1 MDKRAYVKDP
11 FDHVPFVVINGK
23 AVQVVI
29 WSGIEVPAGLIPL
42 DGRIVN
48 GMTLPDHRD
57 KSSCTK
63 IEGSDEYEFIIMLRE
78 CILRRDLLEVMNDRV
93 F

>member
-1 MDKRAYVKDP
+1 MDR
-11 FDHVPFVVINGK
+11 FDCMKFVVINGN

-29 WSGIEVPAGLIPL
+29 WSGNEVPDGLIPL

-48 GMTLPDHRD
+48 GITLPDHRD
-57 KSSCTK
+57 KVLYTK
-63 IEGSDEYEFIIMLRE
+63 SEDSDEAIVILRE
-78 CILRRDLLEVMNDRV
+78 CIMRRDLLEVMNDRV

>member
-23 AVQVVI
+23 AIQVVI
-29 WSGIEVPAGLIPL
+29 WCGNEVPDSLIPL
-42 DGRIVN
+42 DGRIVD
-48 GMTLPDHRD
+48 GIALPDHRD
-57 KSSCTK
+57 KFLCTK
-63 IEGSDEYEFIIMLRE
+63 SEDSDEAIVILRD
-78 CILRRDLLEVMNDRV
+78 CISRRDLLEVMNDQV

>member
-1 MDKRAYVKDP
+1 MDR
-11 FDHVPFVVINGK
+11 FDCMKFVVINGK

-29 WSGIEVPAGLIPL
+29 WNGNEVPDGLIPL

-48 GMTLPDHRD
+48 GITLPDHRD
-57 KSSCTK
+57 KVLYTK
-63 IEGSDEYEFIIMLRE
+63 SEDSDEALVILRE
-78 CILRRDLLEVMNDRV
+78 CISRRDLLEAMNDRV

>member
-1 MDKRAYVKDP
+1 MMDR
-11 FDHVPFVVINGK
+11 FDCMKFVVINGN

-29 WSGIEVPAGLIPL
+29 WSGNEVPDGLIPL

-48 GMTLPDHRD
+48 GITLPDHRD
-57 KSSCTK
+57 KVLYTK
-63 IEGSDEYEFIIMLRE
+63 SEDSDEAIVILRE
-78 CILRRDLLEVMNDRV
+78 CIMRRDLLEVMNDRV

>member
-1 MDKRAYVKDP
+1 MMMDR
-11 FDHVPFVVINGK
+11 FDCMKFVVINGK

-29 WSGIEVPAGLIPL
+29 WNGNEVPDGLIPL

-48 GMTLPDHRD
+48 GITLPDHRD
-57 KSSCTK
+57 KVLYTK
-63 IEGSDEYEFIIMLRE
+63 SEDSDEAIVILRE
-78 CILRRDLLEVMNDRV
+78 CIMRRDLLEVMNDRV

>member
-1 MDKRAYVKDP
+1 MDSVDCMK
-11 FDHVPFVVINGK
+11 FVVINGK

-29 WSGIEVPAGLIPL
+29 WNGNEVPDGLIPL

-48 GMTLPDHRD
+48 GITLPDHRD
-57 KSSCTK
+57 KFLFTK
-63 IEGSDEYEFIIMLRE
+63 NEDSDEAIV
-78 CILRRDLLEVMNDRV
+78 ILRDCIMRCDLLEVMNDRV

>member
-1 MDKRAYVKDP
+1 MNMCDCMK
-11 FDHVPFVVINGK
+11 FVVINGN

-29 WSGIEVPAGLIPL
+29 WRGNEVPDGLIPL

-48 GMTLPDHRD
+48 GITLPDHRD
-57 KSSCTK
+57 KVLCTK
-63 IEGSDEYEFIIMLRE
+63 SEDSDEAIVILRE

>member
-1 MDKRAYVKDP
+1 MDR
-11 FDHVPFVVINGK
+11 FDCMKFVVINGN

-29 WSGIEVPAGLIPL
+29 WRGNEVPDGLIPL

-48 GMTLPDHRD
+48 GITLPDHRD
-57 KSSCTK
+57 KVLYTK
-63 IEGSDEYEFIIMLRE
+63 SEDSDEALVILRE
-78 CILRRDLLEVMNDRV
+78 CISRRDLLEVMNDRV